1 MKKNLFLLISL
12 ILIGFSLSAQEK
24 YFTNQPSFF
33 YSDTLKT
40 QIMGSIPENE
50 KVNVLKTLEGF
61 YRIKYKGYRGY
72 VEKSNITVGE
82 EQALLQPIQKPL
94 VEITPDQR
102 QELLK
107 ENISRLDRYNRKHR
121 KALNATYFLLGGS
134 ALFSGIGSGLMAV
147 SEDYFSYVFLGLGS
161 VCGVGALVSEICAM
175 EFQATINKTNL
186 KIQYLGNGM
195 KISF

>member
-50 KVNVLKTLEGF
+50 KINVLKTLEGF
-61 YRIKYKGYRGY
+61 YRIKYKGYIGY
-72 VEKSNITVGE
+72 VEKSNITEGE
-82 EQALLQPIQKPL
+82 VQASSQSIQKPL
-94 VEITPDQR
+94 IEITPDQR
-102 QELLK
+102 QKLLT
-107 ENISRLDRYNRKHR
+107 ENVNKLDRYTKKHR

-134 ALFSGIGSGLMAV
+134 ALFTGIGSGLMAV
-147 SEDYFSYVFLGLGS
+147 SDNPFPYVFVGIGS
-161 VCGVGALVSEICAM
+161 VCGLGALVSEICAM